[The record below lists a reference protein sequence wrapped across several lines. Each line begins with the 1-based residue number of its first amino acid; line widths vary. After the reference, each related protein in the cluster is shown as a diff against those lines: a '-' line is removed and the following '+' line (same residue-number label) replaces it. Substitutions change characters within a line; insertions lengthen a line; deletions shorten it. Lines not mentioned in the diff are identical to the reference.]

1 MSCFEKE
8 GSWNLSFSGAG
19 FLGLYHVGVIHCLRQ
34 RAPRLLR
41 GASRFYGSS
50 SGALIAVSVVSGLSV
65 RGLTAWTRSAGSI
78 GLPARVEAD
87 SNLRGWERRGVSQGA
102 WRRALR
108 SLQPACSHLILMR
121 TPRTWDH
128 GHPHFLEDKSEA

>member
-1 MSCFEKE
+1 MYCYHCYFVYEDTKTQH
-8 GSWNLSFSGAG
+8 GSMAG
-19 FLGLYHVGVIHCLRQ
+19 KLWIKPSDLGQYFVFMYDMVLPGQ
-34 RAPRLLR
+34 
-41 GASRFYGSS
+41 
-50 SGALIAVSVVSGLSV
+50 
-65 RGLTAWTRSAGSI
+65 TAWTRSAGSI

-102 WRRALR
+102 WRHALR